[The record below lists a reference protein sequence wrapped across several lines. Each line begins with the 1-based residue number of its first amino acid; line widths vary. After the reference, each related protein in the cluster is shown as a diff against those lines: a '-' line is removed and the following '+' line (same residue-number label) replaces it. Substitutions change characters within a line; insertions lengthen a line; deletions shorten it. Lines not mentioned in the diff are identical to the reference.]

1 MSLFLGCNLV
11 VMRMKPSR
19 EIFLSYGGGGGDLD
33 GPGDE
38 LPSVWA
44 SWGLTV
50 SVFVWISTL
59 LYREFQIL
67 NVYTRR

>member
-19 EIFLSYGGGGGDLD
+19 EIFFLMVGGDLD

-59 LYREFQIL
+59 LYKEFQIL